1 MGLALLGFWSST
13 CHLHPHIVASLQQ
26 KNVLRKT
33 ADLIQLIECWL
44 RGSSVPSTL
53 SL

>member
-1 MGLALLGFWSST
+1 MGLALLGFRSST

-26 KNVLRKT
+26 KNVLKKQR
-33 ADLIQLIECWL
+33 IQVIECWL
-44 RGSSVPSTL
+44 RGSSFPSTL